1 MNVNSGHGLLD
12 QINTVNTR
20 AYTFA
25 EQKPFTIIEVGD
37 YSMIVKETYETYKI
51 SDIRGIEVTE
61 SIESPEGTILYF
73 SSKLPEGIKYYN
85 VVYANVERVFTTD
98 WVREMIKSQFEASN
112 LSTMIDKIKKKINNN
127 EQSK

>member
-1 MNVNSGHGLLD
+1 MNLKIGTGHGLLD

-51 SDIRGIEVTE
+51 SDIRGIKVTE

-73 SSKLPEGIKYYN
+73 SSKLPEEIKYYN
-85 VVYANVERVFTTD
+85 VVYADVERVFTTD
-98 WVREMIKSQFEASN
+98 WVREMIK
-112 LSTMIDKIKKKINNN
+112 KISI
-127 EQSK
+127 

>member
-1 MNVNSGHGLLD
+1 MNLKTGAGHGLLD

-25 EQKPFTIIEVGD
+25 EQKPFTIVEIGD

-51 SDIRGIEVTE
+51 SDIRGIKVTE

-73 SSKLPEGIKYYN
+73 SGKLPEEITYYN
-85 VVYANVERVFTTD
+85 VVYANVERVFTAD
-98 WVREMIKSQFEASN
+98 WVREMIKSQFESFK
-112 LSTMIDKIKKKINNN
+112 SICDG
-127 EQSK
+127 